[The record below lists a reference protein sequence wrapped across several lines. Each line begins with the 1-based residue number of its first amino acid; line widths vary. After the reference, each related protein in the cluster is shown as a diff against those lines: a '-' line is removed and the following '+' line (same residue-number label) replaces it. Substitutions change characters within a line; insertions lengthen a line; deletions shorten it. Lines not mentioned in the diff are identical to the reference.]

1 MDKKVILAGILK
13 ELEQQR
19 MELQENLDTTQQAAV
34 DAPGA
39 MQSKSDTTKFQMN
52 TLANAMRCS
61 LTDKDQVIHTLKD
74 FSVSQVKDYDTVQ
87 IGAIVEIKE
96 RDGQWLTYFLLTQG
110 GGTEIHHADRL
121 ITIVTPN
128 APISGFLLGKKEGD
142 TVKFPIPSKP
152 GSVRE
157 MTVTHVW

>member
-19 MELQENLDTTQQAAV
+19 MELQENLDTTKQAAV

-52 TLANAMRCS
+52 TLANAMRRS
-61 LTDKDQVIHTLKD
+61 LTDKDQVIHALKD
-74 FSVSQVKDYDTVQ
+74 FSASQIKDHDTVQ
-87 IGAIVEIKE
+87 IGAIVEVKE
-96 RDGQWLTYFLLTQG
+96 DNGQQLTYFSLTQG
-110 GGTEIHHADRL
+110 GGTEIHHAGKL
-121 ITIVTPN
+121 ITVVTPN
-128 APISGFLLGKKEGD
+128 APISAFLLGKKKGD
-142 TVKFPIPSKP
+142 TVEFPIPSKP
-152 GSVRE
+152 GSVRK